1 MSRVHFLNLLFVNNL
16 LLNVKVIS
24 CQEPILYIVRKQQ
37 RHSPTQVT
45 PISDYYIVAGIVYQA
60 PDLGSVVNSR
70 LLSTVTHLQ
79 SAFEEARSY
88 SKYHPSKGHCWQFS
102 NSGSAASKA
111 EAEKKAMLSTKKKVG
126 KIYYKLIYLA
136 SEIFF
141 IVRSGK
147 GHRLCFVFRVRRAKP
162 RRERGGCAGNRAPSS
177 SDGE

>member
-1 MSRVHFLNLLFVNNL
+1 MHISDLIFLVSF
-16 LLNVKVIS
+16 IS
-24 CQEPILYIVRKQQ
+24 EQEPILYIVRKQQ

-88 SKYHPSKGHCWQFS
+88 SKYHPSKGYWWQFS

-111 EAEKKAMLSTKKKVG
+111 EAEKKAKLNSKKKAR
-126 KIYYKLIYLA
+126 I
-136 SEIFF
+136 
-141 IVRSGK
+141 
-147 GHRLCFVFRVRRAKP
+147 
-162 RRERGGCAGNRAPSS
+162 
-177 SDGE
+177 